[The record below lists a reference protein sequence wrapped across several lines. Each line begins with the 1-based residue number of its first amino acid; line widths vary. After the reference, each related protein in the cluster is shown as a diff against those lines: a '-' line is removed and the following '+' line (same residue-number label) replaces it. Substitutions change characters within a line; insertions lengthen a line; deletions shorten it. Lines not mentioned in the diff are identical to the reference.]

1 MAQHSRRVPYESSYS
16 TGSGSGGIG
25 FTGLLQVAF
34 IILKLCHV
42 IDWSWWWVLAP
53 TWISYLILVIILIV
67 ILVYG
72 MIVDKH
78 IHKGETTK

>member
-1 MAQHSRRVPYESSYS
+1 MAQHSYRVPYESSHS
-16 TGSGSGGIG
+16 TSSSSGGIG

-42 IDWSWWWVLAP
+42 IDWSWWLVLAP